1 MRRAAALAAG
11 AALAVCACGQEAPD
25 LFQVKRSGRD
35 RNANVTMVVND
46 DGTVTCNGRQ
56 HELPA
61 KSLLAARAL
70 TREMGDSAKLA
81 LDLPPRPGSVLSY
94 RVRMQAG
101 TISFADTSRPLPV
114 ALSRLEQFTT
124 DVSENVCGLSRK

>member
-1 MRRAAALAAG
+1 MRRLAVTVAAALV
-11 AALAVCACGQEAPD
+11 LAACGQEAPD
-25 LFQVKRSGRD
+25 LFVVKRSGQD
-35 RNANVTMVVND
+35 RNANLTMVVND
-46 DGTVTCNGRQ
+46 DGSVTCNGRQ

-70 TREMGDSAKLA
+70 TRDMGDSAKLA

-101 TISFADTSRPLPV
+101 TIAFADTSRPLPPV
-114 ALSRLEQFTT
+114 LFRLQQFTK
-124 DVSENVCGLSRK
+124 DVSEDVCGLNRG